1 MAAPPGSVGDR
12 PEQQPSAIPQ
22 GYVTRL
28 FGLRDDPKLASTAA
42 GATLLNRPWADWLA
56 GDDELIAALWPDL
69 AAAERTL
76 WNARLFP
83 VAADREESLA
93 LALPLQDPAHAP
105 AGWRDAMVGRAASLT
120 G

>member
-1 MAAPPGSVGDR
+1 MHQLPVR
-12 PEQQPSAIPQ
+12 Q

-69 AAAERTL
+69 DAAERTL

-105 AGWRDAMVGRAASLT
+105 AGWRDAMVGRATSLA